1 MPLGEW
7 SVPPVK
13 SGEASS
19 APKKTQLVPDF
30 ASHTWRESVYTS
42 EGGTCHHTCKFT
54 HLDCSHEDGSD
65 DCRFCNVPIVH
76 MLDRIASAMEDRFPV
91 LNHE

>member
-1 MPLGEW
+1 ML
-7 SVPPVK
+7 
-13 SGEASS
+13 
-19 APKKTQLVPDF
+19 PDH
-30 ASHTWRESVYTS
+30 STDTWRDAVRTDDD
-42 EGGTCHHTCKFT
+42 GTYHHMCKFT
-54 HLDCSHEDGSD
+54 NLACAHEDGSD